1 MPLAGV
7 SPGYRLALPPLPEG
21 AGEEAGGRAGWGL
34 RGGIYEF
41 RHLVRGGGYEEGS
54 TSSATLCGEGAPA
67 PSPVPSPQGRRAT
80 TVHCTDEAGNNL
92 FRPRTQ
98 SASTTP
104 VFVSLAS
111 RRASWDSR

>member
-41 RHLVRGGGYEEGS
+41 RHLGRGGGSRPLPGPLTPGAKSHHGPLYGRSGEQS
-54 TSSATLCGEGAPA
+54 VSSPYPICIHHPGFRQFGLSPRLMGLTVIL
-67 PSPVPSPQGRRAT
+67 PSR
-80 TVHCTDEAGNNL
+80 
-92 FRPRTQ
+92 
-98 SASTTP
+98 
-104 VFVSLAS
+104 
-111 RRASWDSR
+111 